1 MIGCIIQARM
11 GSTRLPGKTL
21 KLINGQT
28 SMLKFQLDQLHF
40 SDKIK
45 KIVIATTILKED
57 DVIVNFC
64 KKNNLEYYRGSSKDV
79 LDRYYQCAK
88 KFNFSTIVR
97 ITPDNPLIDPHII
110 DQVISL
116 FINSKSDY
124 VGNEHPKTY
133 PLGFAVDVFSF
144 TSLEKSWN
152 EAKLPSEREHVTPYM
167 YKNKNLFKNKNHF
180 YEKKGPF
187 PLKEIIKVIGFT
199 GSLPSNNNFEIHG
212 FESLNKADVNDLTFL
227 KVDKKRF
234 PSISIL
240 KKAQK
245 HPSGAVIINGTN
257 EILVDLFLKKKITFN
272 SIMVYLSRILKD
284 RDFYKMASLKPNKLK
299 NIYKVDKWSKVTTM
313 KLIRKT

>member
-11 GSTRLPGKTL
+11 GSIRLPGKTL

-28 SMLKFQLDQLHF
+28 PMLKFQLDQLHF

-110 DQVISL
+110 DQVITL

-180 YEKKGPF
+180 YEKNISNIRCTVDTIQDFK
-187 PLKEIIKVIGFT
+187 LIEKIIKKINKKPIYLENILTLF
-199 GSLPSNNNFEIHG
+199 SNEP
-212 FESLNKADVNDLTFL
+212 ELL
-227 KVDKKRF
+227 KIN
-234 PSISIL
+234 SHI
-240 KKAQK
+240 K
-245 HPSGAVIINGTN
+245 HDGYDRS
-257 EILVDLFLKKKITFN
+257 
-272 SIMVYLSRILKD
+272 LKD
-284 RDFYKMASLKPNKLK
+284 DIQFLNSEEN
-299 NIYKVDKWSKVTTM
+299 N
-313 KLIRKT
+313 

>member
-1 MIGCIIQARM
+1 
-11 GSTRLPGKTL
+11 
-21 KLINGQT
+21 
-28 SMLKFQLDQLHF
+28 
-40 SDKIK
+40 
-45 KIVIATTILKED
+45 
-57 DVIVNFC
+57 
-64 KKNNLEYYRGSSKDV
+64 V

-180 YEKKGPF
+180 YEKNISNIRCTVDTIQDFKLIEKIIEKINKKPIYLENILTLF
-187 PLKEIIKVIGFT
+187 SNEPELLKINSHIKHDGYDR
-199 GSLPSNNNFEIHG
+199 S
-212 FESLNKADVNDLTFL
+212 
-227 KVDKKRF
+227 
-234 PSISIL
+234 
-240 KKAQK
+240 
-245 HPSGAVIINGTN
+245 
-257 EILVDLFLKKKITFN
+257 
-272 SIMVYLSRILKD
+272 LKD
-284 RDFYKMASLKPNKLK
+284 DIQFLNSEEN
-299 NIYKVDKWSKVTTM
+299 N
-313 KLIRKT
+313 

>member
-180 YEKKGPF
+180 YEKNISNIRCTVDTIQDFKLIEKIIEKINKKPIYLENILNLF
-187 PLKEIIKVIGFT
+187 SNEPELLKINSHIKHDGYDR
-199 GSLPSNNNFEIHG
+199 S
-212 FESLNKADVNDLTFL
+212 
-227 KVDKKRF
+227 
-234 PSISIL
+234 
-240 KKAQK
+240 
-245 HPSGAVIINGTN
+245 
-257 EILVDLFLKKKITFN
+257 
-272 SIMVYLSRILKD
+272 LKD
-284 RDFYKMASLKPNKLK
+284 DIQFLNSEEN
-299 NIYKVDKWSKVTTM
+299 N
-313 KLIRKT
+313 